1 MKRIFAYT
9 VIILALAG
17 CRITSPT
24 NPTVTSSELTFH
36 STYHLGRC
44 VAMPAE
50 LMNVVLDFDQYL
62 KKSEEDMI
70 HDKNFYGIASYLGEN
85 SYRISHHKIG
95 LSCTVDTKGKS
106 ILDQGTVWEFSN
118 IGYYGYYGDPAIGMS
133 YDISVYEPSSL
144 EIVADSTWSFISK
157 GIESTLELVKTDST
171 RCWNIRGKSV
181 ENTEGTGSTVMQENV
196 EGMYSL
202 SVTGEEGIRMW
213 CIEQNIDE
221 KYSSRSISYSGTF
234 STDIYKGD
242 ELIDFCTFAFR
253 PGFNSTI
260 TTSRD

>member
-1 MKRIFAYT
+1 MKRIYTYT
-9 VIILALAG
+9 VIVLTLVG
-17 CRITSPT
+17 CNITSPS
-24 NPTVTSSELTFH
+24 NPTVTNSELTFH

-70 HDKNFYGIASYLGEN
+70 QDKNFYGIASYLGEN

-95 LSCTVDTKGKS
+95 LSCTIDTGGRS
-106 ILDQGTVWEFSN
+106 ILDKGTVWEFAS
-118 IGYYGYYGDPAIGMS
+118 IGYYGYYGDSAIGMS
-133 YDISVYEPSSL
+133 YDISVYELSSL
-144 EIVADSTWSFISK
+144 EMVTDSTWAFTSY
-157 GIESTLELVKTDST
+157 GIESTLEMVKTDST
-171 RCWNIRGKSV
+171 RCWKIHGKSV
-181 ENTEGTGSTVMQENV
+181 ENT

-202 SVTGEEGIRMW
+202 SVTGEEGMKIW
-213 CIEQNIDE
+213 CIDQNIDE
-221 KYSSRSISYSGTF
+221 KYSSRSPSYSGTF
-234 STDIYKGD
+234 ATDIYKD
-242 ELIDFCTFAFR
+242 DKVIDFCRFAFR